1 MGALRARLAC
11 DLAVKTFWHAGCS
24 ILGEQSF
31 GDEPAMDTETLEAS
45 APEVRT
51 TPAQSLR
58 VAVASRDGVRINL
71 HFGAAEEFLVFDVTA
86 EGPALVGCRDV
97 PSHAKPGDETER
109 DTICRMLAD
118 CKVLLVEKV
127 GAAPQEKLAGV
138 GIEATNLYAGKPIE
152 AALLQLFATKCAP
165 PSEIDASGFRLAHT
179 MLRVADLDR
188 SIDFYTG
195 FLGMQVLE
203 RRDHKKNQFSQAYL
217 GYGGD
222 SSQMVLELVSN
233 WTREEPYTVGDSF
246 GHIAIQVSG
255 IAALCE
261 RLAAAGTPM
270 PRPPSTQRH
279 GSNIVAF
286 IEDPDGHRIELVQFP
301 ASQQDTEASPTQH

>member
-1 MGALRARLAC
+1 
-11 DLAVKTFWHAGCS
+11 
-24 ILGEQSF
+24 
-31 GDEPAMDTETLEAS
+31 MDTETLEATV
-45 APEVRT
+45 PEVRT
-51 TPAQSLR
+51 APALSLR
-58 VAVASRDGVRINL
+58 VAVASRDGVRVNL
-71 HFGAAEEFLVFDVTA
+71 HFGAAAEFMVFDVTA
-86 EGPALVGCRDV
+86 EGAALIGRRDIA
-97 PSHAKPGDETER
+97 SHARPSDETER
-109 DTICRMLAD
+109 DTACRMLAD

-127 GAAPQEKLAGV
+127 GVNPQEMLARA
-138 GIEATNLYAGKPIE
+138 GIEATNLYAGKLIE
-152 AALLQLFATKCAP
+152 AALAELFAAKSAP
-165 PSEIDASGFRLAHT
+165 RSGAPIDSSGFRLAHA
-179 MLRVADLDR
+179 MLRVAGLDR

-255 IAALCE
+255 ITALCE
-261 RLAAAGTPM
+261 RLVADGVPM

-279 GSNIVAF
+279 GNNIIAF
-286 IEDPDGHRIELVQFP
+286 IEDPDGHRIELVQLP
-301 ASQQDTEASPTQH
+301 VAQ